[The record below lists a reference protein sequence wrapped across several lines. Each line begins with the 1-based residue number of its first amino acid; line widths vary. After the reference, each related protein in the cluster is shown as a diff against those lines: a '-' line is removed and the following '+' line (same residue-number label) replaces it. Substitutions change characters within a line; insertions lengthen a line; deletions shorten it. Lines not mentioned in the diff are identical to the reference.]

1 MNNQTTPQWLCH
13 FGLRWNLEM
22 VVLGGRGGRGI
33 TEYPKET
40 EKLSHNGAK
49 TGTNQKRIPYMAPP
63 PEFDRAVLA
72 GVECSIDTFDSTSAN
87 FSFLK

>member
-49 TGTNQKRIPYMAPP
+49 TGTNQKRIIT
-63 PEFDRAVLA
+63 L
-72 GVECSIDTFDSTSAN
+72 DTCFRYLLTFAHVSA
-87 FSFLK
+87 SR